1 MDHSSPVSRIAGLDE
16 AGRGALAG
24 PVVAGAVILPF
35 ELTRRRRAMPCW
47 SPHRKKPAGID
58 CLIADSKMLSPVD
71 RDIAFQWIS
80 QWCAWGVGVVGNEYI
95 DEFGIVRATEHAM
108 RLAIEHLARA
118 ATPERLLVDGRD
130 AFRFE
135 YPHESVV
142 RGDSTHACIAAAS
155 IVAKVTRDRIMREWH
170 ASYPQ
175 YLFDGHKGYG
185 SPEHRA
191 RILTH
196 GPCPLHRRSFLSSI
210 LMQQLSLLQ
219 A

>member
-1 MDHSSPVSRIAGLDE
+1 MDGLPTTTRIAGLDE

-35 ELTRRRRAMPCW
+35 ELTKRRRAMPCW
-47 SPHRKKPAGID
+47 SPHCKKPTGID
-58 CLIADSKMLSPVD
+58 CLVADSKMLSPVE

-80 QWCAWGVGVVGNEYI
+80 QSCAWGVGVVGNEYI
-95 DEFGIVRATEHAM
+95 DEYGIVRATEHAM
-108 RLAIEHLARA
+108 HLALEHLRRM
-118 ATPERLLVDGRD
+118 ATPEFLLVDGRD
-130 AFRFE
+130 AFDFD
-135 YPHESVV
+135 YHHESVV

-185 SPEHRA
+185 SAEHRA
-191 RILTH
+191 RIIEH
-196 GPCPLHRRSFLSSI
+196 GPCPLHRHSFLSSI
-210 LMQQLSLLQ
+210 LMEQLSLL
-219 A
+219 